1 MTPTVLL
8 LGGTTEAMQMGQAL
22 AVRGVRATISLAGRV
37 KTPAEQPLPVR
48 IGGFGGVDGLVDHLT
63 AQGVTH
69 VIDAT
74 HPFAAQMSANAVA
87 ACDALDLPLLALTR
101 APWQSGAKD
110 RWIHVPDMDGAVAA
124 LAGPARRV
132 FLALGRMNL
141 PAFAAQPQHDYLVR
155 LVDAPNR
162 VPLPKAQVVVDRGP
176 FEVEGDLALMRAHRT
191 DLVVS
196 KNAGGTGA
204 QAKIIAARQLGLPV
218 VMIDRPAIPARAEA
232 HGVEEA
238 LDWLHGATPR
248 GV

>member
-8 LGGTTEAMQMGQAL
+8 LGGTTEAILVGQAL
-22 AVRGVRATISLAGRV
+22 AARGVRTTISLAGRV
-37 KTPAEQPLPVR
+37 KTPAEQPLPLR
-48 IGGFGGVDGLVDHLT
+48 IGGFGGVDGFVAHLK
-63 AQGVTH
+63 AEGVTH

-101 APWQSGAKD
+101 APWQAGGQD
-110 RWIHVPDMDGAVAA
+110 RWTHVPDVEGAVAA

-141 PAFAAQPQHDYLVR
+141 PAFAAQPQHDYLLR
-155 LVDAPNR
+155 LVDTPDR

-176 FEVEGDLALMRAHRT
+176 FEVEGDLALMRAHGT
-191 DLVVS
+191 ELVVS

-204 QAKIIAARQLGLPV
+204 QAKIFAARQLGLPV
-218 VMIDRPAIPARAEA
+218 VMIDRPTIPARAET
-232 HGVEEA
+232 HSVEEA
-238 LDWLHGATPR
+238 LDWLHGATAR

>member
-22 AVRGVRATISLAGRV
+22 AAQGVRATISLAGRV

-48 IGGFGGVDGLVDHLT
+48 IGGFGGVDGLVDHLK

-101 APWQSGAKD
+101 APWQAGAED
-110 RWIHVPDMDGAVAA
+110 RWTHVSDIEGAVAA

-141 PAFAAQPQHDYLVR
+141 PAFAAQPQHDYLLR
-155 LVDAPNR
+155 LVDAPDR

-176 FEVEGDLALMRAHRT
+176 FEVEGDLELMRAHGT
-191 DLVVS
+191 EMVVS

-232 HGVEEA
+232 HSVEEV
-238 LDWLHGATPR
+238 LCWLHGVTAR

>member
-8 LGGTTEAMQMGQAL
+8 LGGTTEAMRMGQAL
-22 AVRGVRATISLAGRV
+22 AARGVRATISLAGRV
-37 KTPAEQPLPVR
+37 KSPAEQPLPVR
-48 IGGFGGVDGLVDHLT
+48 IGGFGGVDGLVAHLK
-63 AQGVTH
+63 AEGVTH

-101 APWQSGAKD
+101 APWKAGAQD

-124 LAGPARRV
+124 LSGRPRRV

-141 PAFAAQPQHDYLVR
+141 PAFGAQPQHDYLLR
-155 LVDAPNR
+155 LVDAPDR
-162 VPLPKAQVVVDRGP
+162 LPLPKAQVVIDRGP

-191 DLVVS
+191 ELVVS

-204 QAKIIAARQLGLPV
+204 QAKIVAARKLRLPV

-232 HGVEEA
+232 HSVEEV
-238 LDWLHGATPR
+238 LDWLHGDTAR

>member
-22 AVRGVRATISLAGRV
+22 AAQGVRATISLAGRV
-37 KTPAEQPLPVR
+37 KTPADQPLPVR
-48 IGGFGGVDGLVDHLT
+48 VGGFGGVDGLVAHLK
-63 AQGVTH
+63 ANGVTH
-69 VIDAT
+69 LIDAT
-74 HPFAAQMSANAVA
+74 HPFAAQMSANAVS

-101 APWQSGAKD
+101 APWQAGAQD
-110 RWIHVPDMDGAVAA
+110 RWTHVPDMEGAVAA
-124 LAGPARRV
+124 LSGRPRRV

-141 PAFAAQPQHDYLVR
+141 PAFAAQPQHDYLLR
-155 LVDAPNR
+155 LVDAPGR

-176 FEVEGDLALMRAHRT
+176 FEVEGDLALMRAHGT
-191 DLVVS
+191 ELVVS

-218 VMIDRPAIPARAEA
+218 VMIDRPAIPARTEA
-232 HGVEEA
+232 HSVEEV
-238 LDWLHGATPR
+238 LSWLHGATAR

>member
-8 LGGTTEAMQMGQAL
+8 LGGTTEAMRMGQAL
-22 AVRGVRATISLAGRV
+22 AARGVRATISLAGRV
-37 KTPAEQPLPVR
+37 KSPAEQPLPVR
-48 IGGFGGVDGLVDHLT
+48 IGGFGGVDGLVAHLK
-63 AQGVTH
+63 AEGVTH

-74 HPFAAQMSANAVA
+74 HPFAAQMSANAVD

-101 APWQSGAKD
+101 APWKAGAQD

-124 LAGPARRV
+124 LSGRPRRV

-141 PAFAAQPQHDYLVR
+141 PAFAAQPQHDYLLR
-155 LVDAPNR
+155 LVDAPDR
-162 VPLPKAQVVVDRGP
+162 LPLPKAQVVIDRGP
-176 FEVEGDLALMRAHRT
+176 FEVEGDLALMRAHGT
-191 DLVVS
+191 ELVVS

-204 QAKIIAARQLGLPV
+204 QAKIVAARKLRLPV

-232 HGVEEA
+232 HDVEEV
-238 LDWLHGATPR
+238 LDWLHGETAR

>member
-8 LGGTTEAMQMGQAL
+8 LGGTTEAMQMGKAL
-22 AVRGVRATISLAGRV
+22 AAQGVRATISLAGRV
-37 KTPAEQPLPVR
+37 KTPADQPLPVR
-48 IGGFGGVDGLVDHLT
+48 IGGFGGVEGLIDHLK

-87 ACDALDLPLLALTR
+87 ACDALALPLLALTR
-101 APWQSGAKD
+101 APWQPGAQD
-110 RWIHVPDMDGAVAA
+110 RWTHVPDMDGAVAA

-141 PAFAAQPQHDYLVR
+141 PAFAAQPQHDYLLR
-155 LVDAPNR
+155 LVDAPGR

-176 FEVEGDLALMRAHRT
+176 FDLEGDLALMRAHGT

-218 VMIDRPAIPARAEA
+218 IMIDRPAIPERADT
-232 HGVEEA
+232 HSVEEA
-238 LDWLHGATPR
+238 LDWLHGATAR